1 MKFEKIDD
9 KTVKCFLSN
18 AELEQYEISYKDF
31 VMRSEKV
38 RALLEDVVHQAAAEV
53 GHHILQNAF
62 DLSVM
67 MMPDIGMVLTFSE
80 RNGEID
86 GMPRAVLDEMVG
98 EQQVE
103 DGIEADIQARETEKR
118 ETTKLPGG
126 AVFVFRE
133 LKDVCDYARGV
144 PEGIPVSSSLY
155 SFRGSYYLILEQGD
169 AAYEDY
175 SRACIRAMEFGALHS
190 AERSRI
196 LYIREQENCLIPEKV
211 IEKLAA
217 L

>member
-38 RALLEDVVHQAAAEV
+38 RSLLEDVVHRAAEEV
-53 GHHILQNAF
+53 GYRILQNAF

-86 GMPRAVLDEMVG
+86 GMPGAMLDGMIE

-103 DGIEADIQARETEKR
+103 DEIEADIQTLEKEKR
-118 ETTKLPGG
+118 EAAKLPGG

-144 PEGIPVSSSLY
+144 PEGITVNSSLY
-155 SFRGSYYLILEQGD
+155 VSGGSYYLILEQGNAD
-169 AAYEDY
+169 YENY
-175 SRACIRAMEFGALHS
+175 SRACIRAMEFGVLHS
-190 AERSRI
+190 AERGRI
-196 LYIREQENCLIPEKV
+196 LYIREQEKCLILEKG